1 MVLRALK
8 RMVKSAQKL
17 VGTPEVENPC
27 LGLPQVPRVNRH
39 HAMENKDCIFTFCKK
54 RWLILKNTHVSN
66 FGSVCKFYFWL
77 QFLLPRLES
86 NKTNRANCILPGLA
100 SSGPETAKKAG

>member
-1 MVLRALK
+1 MAKFEEYQSTVA
-8 RMVKSAQKL
+8 
-17 VGTPEVENPC
+17 
-27 LGLPQVPRVNRH
+27 
-39 HAMENKDCIFTFCKK
+39 
-54 RWLILKNTHVSN
+54 SN

-77 QFLLPRLES
+77 QFLLPKVGS